1 MFDINLID
9 KNNFFYPSPAYS
21 VRLVG
26 TQMQICNKTQK
37 PDINVGYFRQH
48 SSNVH
53 VFFGGKRSPKN
64 KIVWYK
70 Q

>member
-1 MFDINLID
+1 MFFIEIFD
-9 KNNFFYPSPAYS
+9 KNKFFHPLPAYS

-37 PDINVGYFRQH
+37 PDVNVVYLRQH

-53 VFFGGKRSPKN
+53 VFLVGKRSPTN
-64 KIVWYK
+64 KII
-70 Q
+70 